1 MASSNGLIWIQGKP
15 GAGKSTTMRFAV
27 QKFKENCSAGNE
39 LVISFFIHGRGTTLQ
54 KTPLGLFRGLLH
66 SLLQENP
73 KLLPRL
79 ARRFVHRNDNMG
91 EYGSK
96 WYWVENELGD
106 YLAEFI
112 SETSKS
118 RPVVVFV
125 DALDELGRSSAI
137 AIVTFI
143 MARQKPVVS
152 GSVSPAATIPLLA
165 FSTEQRFTLK
175 TKTLKISAPWLKNA

>member
-1 MASSNGLIWIQGKP
+1 
-15 GAGKSTTMRFAV
+15 
-27 QKFKENCSAGNE
+27 
-39 LVISFFIHGRGTTLQ
+39 
-54 KTPLGLFRGLLH
+54 
-66 SLLQENP
+66 
-73 KLLPRL
+73 
-79 ARRFVHRNDNMG
+79 MG

-106 YLAEFI
+106 YLAEII